1 MKRILQSISFLI
13 IGALIISS
21 CSDEKTG
28 KSSEKITEEIE
39 LDPEEMMSDSIPSD
53 LVLPED
59 TLIPLPSPSPAPW
72 PIPPLDPRP
81 EPQPRPWPPDPEPYP
96 IPEPEPVPMPMPV
109 QVDPVLEIAEI
120 EPAYPGGAAE
130 LMKFISENIEYP
142 EMAREMNEQGRVYV
156 QFIVERDGSLTKIEV
171 IRGVTESLDQE
182 AIRVMRLMPKW
193 KPGESDGKI
202 VRVRMRLPIQFRLD

>member
-39 LDPEEMMSDSIPSD
+39 LDLEEVMSDSIPSD

-59 TLIPLPSPSPAPW
+59 TLVPLPSPSPSPAPW
-72 PIPPLDPRP
+72 PIPPLDPKP
-81 EPQPRPWPPDPEPYP
+81 IPWPPGPEPYP
-96 IPEPEPVPMPMPV
+96 IPEPEPEPIPV
-109 QVDPVLEIAEI
+109 QVDPVLEITEI

-156 QFIVERDGSLTKIEV
+156 QFIVERDGSLTKVEV
-171 IRGVTESLDQE
+171 IRGVTESLDRE

-193 KPGESDGKI
+193 TPGESDGKI